1 MVFVRVEIDERHARE
16 RHSLEESRHAIGR
29 TETSCKQMYRKVGGS
44 TRKYTRSMDE
54 KTKAAMQKIEE
65 DDTIIN
71 G

>member
-1 MVFVRVEIDERHARE
+1 MNDMRAKGIPWKKVAA
-16 RHSLEESRHAIGR
+16 AIGR